1 MTTTSSTSSTSSTT
15 STSTST
21 SATDYASSDVTSIDW
36 DGLIEELYNAKLATA
51 DTYETKISDNES
63 KISAYNDASDL
74 LDTLQTASDALRAA
88 TDSSASDN
96 DVFLEREAYLTG
108 SGGVTASDVLT
119 ATAESGADTG
129 TYSLTVSQLATAQKV
144 ASSSYSSSSSA
155 LSLSGS
161 FTLGTADG
169 DSVSVSV
176 TEDMSLSDIASA
188 INDES
193 SASGVKATVLQ
204 VSDSS
209 YELVLTA
216 ADTGEEISVSDSSN
230 ILQSLGVVDDSGDFA
245 DELQAAQKAI
255 FTVDGVTVTRSSNEI
270 DDVIDG
276 LTFYLTGTTDDGES
290 VSVEVAQ
297 NLTDI
302 KSAVSTFVDAYNAY
316 REWAMSQQETSSSG
330 GASSDSVLFGD
341 STIRTINQQIA
352 SALAFS
358 LDDVSM
364 SSIGLSFDE
373 NNELQ
378 LDEDTLNTVLNS
390 DPDVIQQLFSY
401 SFESSSSDL
410 GILYRGTSAPSTFT
424 MDISVDDDGNVT
436 GATVNGES
444 GLFTVSATGHG
455 IVGVAGT
462 AYEGY
467 TFVFTGSSSQSVTVT
482 QSSGIAEQLYNI
494 TEGAINEDDGSL
506 TTIVSNLSD
515 KNDDYQDQIDTITDR
530 ADTYKDNLTTRY
542 AKIQAKIS
550 TAQSTLSYL
559 TALLDSQNSSSSS

>member
-1 MTTTSSTSSTSSTT
+1 MTTTSSTSSTSTT
-15 STSTST
+15 TSTST
-21 SATDYASSDVTSIDW
+21 SATDYASSDVTSVDW
-36 DGLIEELYNAKLATA
+36 DGLIDELYQAKLATA
-51 DTYETKISDNES
+51 DTYETKITTNES

-74 LDTLQTASDALRAA
+74 LDTLQTAADSLRAA
-88 TDSSASDN
+88 TDSTSSDT

-108 SGGVTASDVLT
+108 VGGATATSVLT
-119 ATAESGADTG
+119 VSAASGTDTG
-129 TYSLTVSQLATAQKV
+129 TYSVTVSQLATAQKV
-144 ASSSYSSSSSA
+144 ASGTYASSSSD

-161 FTLGTADG
+161 FTIGTESG
-169 DSVSVSV
+169 SSVSIDV

-193 SASGVKATVLQ
+193 DTSGVKATVLK

-209 YELVLTA
+209 YELILTTV
-216 ADTGEEISVSDSSN
+216 DTGETISVGDDDG
-230 ILQSLGVVDDSGDFA
+230 IFQSLGVIDDSGNFA
-245 DELQAAQKAI
+245 DELQASQKAI

-270 DDVIDG
+270 DDVVDG

-341 STIRTINQQIA
+341 STIRSINQQIA

-373 NNELQ
+373 NNELE
-378 LDEDTLNTVLNS
+378 LDEDTLNDVLNS

-401 SFESSSSDL
+401 TFESSSSDL

-424 MDISVDDDGNVT
+424 LDITVDADGNVT
-436 GATVNGES
+436 GATVDGQS
-444 GLFTVSATGHG
+444 GLFTVTSTGHG
-455 IVGVAGT
+455 LKGVDGT

-467 TFVFTGSSSQSVTVT
+467 TFVYTGSTSQSVTVT
-482 QSSGIAEQLYNI
+482 QASGMAEQLYNI
-494 TEGAINEDDGSL
+494 TEAAINDDDGSL
-506 TTIVSNLSD
+506 TTLVSSLED

-530 ADTYKDNLTTRY
+530 ADTYKENLTARY

-559 TALLDSQNSSSSS
+559 TALLDSQNSSSS

>member
-36 DGLIEELYNAKLATA
+36 DGLIEELYNAKLAAA

-74 LDTLQTASDALRAA
+74 LDTLQTASDALRVV
-88 TDSSASDN
+88 TDSSSSDS

-108 SGGVTASDVLT
+108 TGGATASDVLT

-161 FTLGTADG
+161 FTIGTEDG

-176 TEDMSLSDIASA
+176 TSDMSLSDIASA

-193 SASGVKATVLQ
+193 STSGVKATVLQ

-216 ADTGEEISVSDSSN
+216 ADTGEAISVSDSSN
-230 ILQSLGVVDDSGDFA
+230 ILQSLGIVDDSGDFA

-297 NLTDI
+297 NLADI

-316 REWAMSQQETSSSG
+316 REWALSQQETSSSG

-352 SALAFS
+352 SALAYS

-410 GILYRGTSAPSTFT
+410 GILYRGTGAPSTFT
-424 MDISVDDDGNVT
+424 MNISVDDDGNVT

-444 GLFTVSATGHG
+444 GLFTVSSTGHG
-455 IVGVAGT
+455 IVGVTGT

-467 TFVFTGSSSQSVTVT
+467 TFVFSGSSSQSVTIT
-482 QSSGIAEQLYNI
+482 QSAGIAEQLYNI
-494 TEGAINEDDGSL
+494 TEGAINDDDGSL
-506 TTIVSNLSD
+506 TTLVSSLTD

-530 ADTYKDNLTTRY
+530 AETYKDNLTTRY

>member
-15 STSTST
+15 STSAS
-21 SATDYASSDVTSIDW
+21 DYASTDVSSIDW
-36 DGLIEELYNAKLATA
+36 DGLIEELYNAKLSAA
-51 DTYETKISDNES
+51 DTYETKITTNES

-74 LDTLQTASDALRAA
+74 LDTLQTAAESLRAV
-88 TDSSASDN
+88 TDSTSSDT

-108 SGGVTASDVLT
+108 AGGVTASDVLT
-119 ATAESGADTG
+119 VSAESGTDTG

-144 ASSSYSSSSSA
+144 ASGTYSSSSSA

-161 FTLGTADG
+161 FTIGTVDG
-169 DSVSVSV
+169 DSVSIDV

-193 SASGVKATVLQ
+193 DTSGVKATVLK

-209 YELVLTA
+209 YELVLTTE
-216 ADTGEEISVSDSSN
+216 DTGETISVGDDDG
-230 ILQSLGVVDDSGDFA
+230 ILQSLGVLDDSGDFA
-245 DELQAAQKAI
+245 DELQASQKAI
-255 FTVDGVTVTRSSNEI
+255 FTVDGVTITRSSNEI

-276 LTFYLTGTTDDGES
+276 LTFYLTGTTGDGES

-297 NLTDI
+297 NLSDI

-330 GASSDSVLFGD
+330 GASSDSILFGD

-378 LDEDTLNTVLNS
+378 LDEDTLNDVLNS

-401 SFESSSSDL
+401 SFDSSSSDL
-410 GILYRGTSAPSTFT
+410 GILYRGTGAPSTFT
-424 MDISVDDDGNVT
+424 LDIVVDDDGNVT
-436 GATVNGES
+436 GATVGGQS
-444 GLFTVSATGHG
+444 GLFTISSTGHG
-455 IVGVAGT
+455 ITGVAGT

-467 TFVFTGSSSQSVTVT
+467 TFVFTGSTSQSVTVT
-482 QSSGIAEQLYNI
+482 QAAGIAEQLYNI
-494 TEGAINEDDGSL
+494 TDSAINDDDGSL
-506 TTIVSNLSD
+506 TTVISSLED

-530 ADTYKDNLTTRY
+530 AETYKDNLTTRY

-550 TAQSTLSYL
+550 TAQSMLSYL
-559 TALLDSQNSSSSS
+559 TALLDAQNSSSS

>member
-21 SATDYASSDVTSIDW
+21 SATDYASSDVSSIDW
-36 DGLIEELYNAKLATA
+36 DGLIEELYNAKLSTA
-51 DTYETKISDNES
+51 DTYETKISTNES

-74 LDTLQTASDALRAA
+74 LDTLQTAAESLRAV
-88 TDSSASDN
+88 TDSTASDT

-108 SGGVTASDVLT
+108 AGGATASDVLT
-119 ATAESGADTG
+119 VSAASGTDTG

-144 ASSSYSSSSSA
+144 ASGTYSSSSSA

-161 FTLGTADG
+161 FTIGTEDG
-169 DSVSVSV
+169 DSVSIDV

-188 INDES
+188 INEES
-193 SASGVKATVLQ
+193 DTSGVKATVLK

-209 YELVLTA
+209 YELVLTTE
-216 ADTGEEISVSDSSN
+216 DTGEAISVGDDDG
-230 ILQSLGVVDDSGDFA
+230 ILQSLGVLDDSGDFA
-245 DELQAAQKAI
+245 DELQASQKAI
-255 FTVDGVTVTRSSNEI
+255 FTVDGVTITRSSNEI

-276 LTFYLTGTTDDGES
+276 LTFYLTGTTGDGES

-297 NLTDI
+297 NLSDI

-341 STIRTINQQIA
+341 SSIRTINQQIA

-378 LDEDTLNTVLNS
+378 LDEDTLNDVLNS
-390 DPDVIQQLFSY
+390 DPNTIQQLFSY

-424 MDISVDDDGNVT
+424 LDITVGDDGNVT
-436 GATVNGES
+436 GATVDGQS
-444 GLFTVSATGHG
+444 GLFTISSTGHG
-455 IVGVAGT
+455 ITGVAGT

-467 TFVFTGSSSQSVTVT
+467 TFVFTGSTSQSVTVT

-494 TEGAINEDDGSL
+494 TDAAINDDDGSL
-506 TTIVSNLSD
+506 TTVISSLED

-530 ADTYKDNLTTRY
+530 AETYKDNLTTRY